1 MSSELQNVPAL
12 WTAVFHWL
20 ACLVY
25 LTLLPRRRPLW
36 QCGIA
41 GAVLLAVMIPYMSL
55 IAPLDGAPFNLGM
68 TGFAA
73 LTLLPFLLLC
83 KGDISHHVYYC
94 ARAFILGGFTVSLA
108 WQLYSYYSQRLDWLR
123 PLWAE
128 AAFLLLLGGAVYL
141 GMYLLERVHR
151 REMQELAPSRPSCLG
166 AVLIALIIYIL
177 SSLSYSSLESPF
189 TTNIEAEAFNIRT
202 IVYLGGV
209 AILFAYH
216 LQLCDSYALHEVSAL
231 QNVLDMQYAN
241 YQQSQDSIDRV
252 NRTYHDLKH
261 QIAMLRAEIGTEQ
274 KLDSLDQIEQG
285 IRTYE
290 AQNQTGNKVLDAI
303 LTQKSAW
310 CLDHGITLTSVADGS
325 ALGFMSAVDLSAL
338 FGNLL
343 DNAIEGVSCLPDPDQ
358 RLIHLSVSQQ
368 KGFLRIRVE
377 NRCVDGLTVDNEL
390 PRTTKKD
397 KGRHGYGLKS
407 IRATAEKYGGSMT
420 LKAEN
425 GWFVLGVLIPRP
437 AAR

>member
-25 LTLLPRRRPLW
+25 LILLPRRRRLW
-36 QCGIA
+36 QCGLA
-41 GAVLLAVMIPYMSL
+41 GAVLLTVMIPYMAL

-68 TGFAA
+68 TGFAV

-83 KGDISHHVYYC
+83 KGDVYHHVYYC

-108 WQLYSYYSQRLDWLR
+108 WQLYSYYSQRIAWLK
-123 PLWAE
+123 PLWAQ
-128 AAFLLLLGGAVYL
+128 AVFLLLLGGAVYA
-141 GMYLLERVHR
+141 GMYLLESVHR
-151 REMQELAPSRPSCLG
+151 REMQEMAPSRLSCLG
-166 AVLIALIIYIL
+166 AALIAFIIYIL

-189 TTNIEAEAFNIRT
+189 TTHIEAEAFNIRT

-216 LQLCDSYALHEVSAL
+216 LQLCDSYALHEVTAL

-261 QIAMLRAEIGTEQ
+261 QIAMLRSEIGAEQ
-274 KLDSLDQIEQG
+274 KLKGLDQIEQD

-303 LTQKSAW
+303 LTQKCAY

-325 ALGFMSAVDLSAL
+325 ALSFMSAVDLSAL

-343 DNAIEGVSCLPDPDQ
+343 DNAIEGVSRLPDPDQ

-407 IRATAEKYGGSMT
+407 IRATAEKYGGTMT
-420 LKAEN
+420 LKAEK
-425 GWFVLGVLIPRP
+425 GWFVLGVLIPLP
-437 AAR
+437 TAR